1 MSKRLLFSVAASLA
15 ITVALWAQASS
26 AILGRWQAEKHGVP
40 WLIVNVSEERS
51 KLGGSAVFYVLDG
64 AESATPTVL
73 GKQEVRLIDAKLVG
87 NVFSFKVRNQQ
98 ADVTMNPSSGEL
110 LNFEMT
116 LKDETHATLKSISSG
131 DQLMVKKE

>member
-15 ITVALWAQASS
+15 ITVGLWAQASS

-40 WLIVNVSEERS
+40 WLIVNVSEKGS
-51 KLGGSAVFYVLDG
+51 KRGGTAVFYVLDG

-110 LNFEMT
+110 LTFEMT
-116 LKDETHATLKSISSG
+116 LKDETHATLKSSSG
-131 DQLMVKKE
+131 GQLMLKKE